1 MQVSSSIPYDADWF
15 CFFQR
20 LSLDHPP
27 IQVDRDGEP
36 NQFLTCRPRVICLER
51 GDTWLKLSVD
61 VVAAGEGLK

>member
-1 MQVSSSIPYDADWF
+1 MQVCPSMHIGAAVLNAG
-15 CFFQR
+15 R
-20 LSLDHPP
+20 PP

-61 VVAAGEGLK
+61 VVAAWEGPK